1 MRTID
6 GRFMRAVI
14 KSGSEQDGG
23 KGSGNWGHKGRPG
36 LRGGSG
42 KGGGKSAKPES
53 KKSPLEALEPLRAIA
68 EKSPDMV
75 EFFYSLNEEQQAQVK
90 QSGIPVKQV
99 FEGLNG
105 GTKVE
110 RQEWKTPNPGSPQ
123 DFGIHYDYSDKP
135 IRIETIPAKSDG
147 WQAEAPREGVVVVR
161 EDGLGDNWEIVMA
174 HEMGHQL
181 SNHCPELAKTII
193 TNPDDT
199 LGRYN
204 LRLQKFDGFSYS
216 PEESW
221 AQCVAYYVVYPDHL
235 KKIFPK
241 AYEAVEAF
249 FEKSPSARAY
259 VEKGLEEYKKQFLD

>member
-1 MRTID
+1 MTID
-6 GRFMRAVI
+6 RVFIRKAVQ
-14 KSGSEQDGG
+14 SGAEDGG
-23 KGSGNWGHKGRPG
+23 TGSGNFGHKGRPG

-42 KGGGKSAKPES
+42 KGDNNNTKAQPKTSPIES
-53 KKSPLEALEPLRAIA
+53 LEPLRGIA
-68 EKSPDMV
+68 EQSESAA
-75 EFFYSLNEEQQAQVK
+75 EFWYNLNEEQQALFK
-90 QSGIPVKQV
+90 KSGIPIKEA
-99 FEGLNG
+99 FESLNG
-105 GTKVE
+105 GNKAE
-110 RQEWKTPNPGSPQ
+110 RPEWKPPNPGSPR

-135 IRIETIPAKSDG
+135 VRIEIIPAKSEG
-147 WQAEAPREGVVVVR
+147 WQAEAPVPGVVKVR
-161 EDGLGDNWEIVMA
+161 EDGLGDNWEVVMA

-181 SNHCPELAKTII
+181 SNYCPELARTII
-193 TNPDDT
+193 MNPDDS

-204 LRLQKFDGFSYS
+204 MRLQKFDGFSYS

-259 VEKGLEEYKKQFLD
+259 VERGMKEYRKQFPN